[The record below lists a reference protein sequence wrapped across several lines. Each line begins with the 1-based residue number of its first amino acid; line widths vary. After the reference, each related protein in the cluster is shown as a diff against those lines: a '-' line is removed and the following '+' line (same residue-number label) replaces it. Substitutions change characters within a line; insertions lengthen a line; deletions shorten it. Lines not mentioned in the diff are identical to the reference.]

1 MRQLLVLLVV
11 FFVYSAVTVNEHL
24 CILYA
29 YPDGW
34 SDDILINADTLAVEE
49 YPDIGID
56 SKNNVWIT
64 WDDNSLI
71 SGEIYYSKR
80 DSLGNCLIPE
90 TNLSGNASISHF
102 SRIACDQSDNI
113 QFIWRDASPIGE
125 GVWHAKLANNGS
137 VIVAPHLA
145 VSGGGGYFSTLLP
158 AMVLDKYK
166 NINIIWDEDSAG
178 NNKMCFSKL
187 DSVGMPIIEKLSISP
202 DIFDAYWPGIGVDSM
217 ANCHLGYRTD
227 SAGGNYWNWLT
238 YSKVDKDGT
247 IIIANKILGYGLLP
261 AIIAD
266 YYQNIHIVYT
276 NSRGPGTTIEYL
288 KLDQDGNI
296 LIGPDT
302 INSPYLY
309 NTYGHMAMDSLHYLH
324 VVWVAFEVAGFDR
337 IMYAKLDTLANYVI
351 PPMSIVHRPYAV
363 IPSAPRIAVDR
374 SNRLHVTWM
383 DQRLNPGITDDIFYK
398 RGENEQCISDT
409 VINRYDQSF
418 SLSVSPNPFTDWTL
432 IAVSLSDG
440 NEIGKLEIYNAVG
453 QLVNE
458 YKLAGQHESVVW
470 RGVDKKGIQLPAG
483 VYFVYV
489 KNNKGRSKCMTVKL
503 K

>member
-1 MRQLLVLLVV
+1 
-11 FFVYSAVTVNEHL
+11 VNEHP

-29 YPDGW
+29 YPAGW
-34 SDDILINADTLAVEE
+34 SDDILINADTLAVEG
-49 YPDIGID
+49 YSDIGID
-56 SKNNVWIT
+56 SNNNIWIT
-64 WDDNSLI
+64 WDDNSLV

-80 DSLGNCLIPE
+80 DSLGNCLIAE
-90 TNLSGNASISHF
+90 TNLSGTASISHF
-102 SRIACDQSDNI
+102 SRIACDHSDNI
-113 QFIWRDASPIGE
+113 QFIWRDASPLGE
-125 GVWHAKLANNGS
+125 GVWHAKLANDGS
-137 VIVAPHLA
+137 VIVASHLA

-187 DSVGMPIIEKLSISP
+187 DSVGTPIIEKLSISP

-227 SAGGNYWNWLT
+227 SAGGPYWDWLT

-247 IIIANKILGYGLLP
+247 IIIANRILGYGLSP

-266 YYQNIHIVYT
+266 YYQNIHMVYT
-276 NSRGPGTTIEYL
+276 NFRGPGTTIEYL
-288 KLDQDGNI
+288 KLDQDGNF

-302 INSPYLY
+302 INSPVYVD
-309 NTYGHMAMDSLHYLH
+309 NTWGHMAMDSLQYLH
-324 VVWVAFEVAGFDR
+324 VVWVAHSTPVSDR

-351 PPMSIVHRPYAV
+351 PPMSIVYPPYAAW
-363 IPSAPRIAVDR
+363 PSAPRIAVDR
-374 SNRLHVTWM
+374 SNRLHVTWN
-383 DQRLNPGITDDIFYK
+383 DQRLNPGITQDIFYK

-409 VINRYDQSF
+409 VINRYHQSF
-418 SLSVSPNPFTDWTL
+418 SLSVSPNPFTDRTL
-432 IAVSLSDG
+432 IAVSRSDG
-440 NEIGKLEIYNAVG
+440 NEICKLEIYNVVG
-453 QLVNE
+453 QVVNE
-458 YKLAGQHESVVW
+458 YKLDGQHESVVW

-483 VYFVYV
+483 VYFVYLQS
-489 KNNKGRSKCMTVKL
+489 NKGWSKCVMVKL